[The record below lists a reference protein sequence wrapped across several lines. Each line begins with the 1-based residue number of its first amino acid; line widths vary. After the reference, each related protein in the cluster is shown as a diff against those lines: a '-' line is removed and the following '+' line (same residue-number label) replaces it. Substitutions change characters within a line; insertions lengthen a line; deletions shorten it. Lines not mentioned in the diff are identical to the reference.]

1 MKASWQAL
9 TLYAAVASQGVKAAS
24 CPPSEEP
31 LKMEPLAE
39 NKPCVRPTEPG
50 DEIKV
55 HYKGTLLS
63 NGKKFDS
70 SYDRGIPFNFHLGAH
85 QVITGWDEGMKG
97 LCIGHK
103 RKLTIAPEW
112 AYGNRAMGQI
122 PACSTLVFETELLE
136 IIGLAANLSTPGA
149 LPMPEPLP
157 DLAPG
162 NTTEPTLPEEVA
174 GIPPPPPA
182 EAEKL
187 EDAEGVP
194 PNPQD
199 QGAEDSPNAVQAA
212 ESGECR
218 LLGPFALIV
227 QSALGLLA
235 MLSLVFKRWR
245 ERPRRPLKIWAF
257 DASKQIVGTALLHV
271 FNIAMSEFSSGAP
284 VISATKATSD
294 IATQIKDAS
303 GNMPN
308 PCSFY
313 LLNLAIDTT
322 IGIPVLVVFLNVLHK
337 LFLYTSLANPPES
350 IKSGNYGQ
358 PPRVTWWMK
367 QCLIYF
373 IGLFLMK
380 MFVFFLFQALPW
392 LAWVGDWA
400 LRWTEGNESLQ
411 IAFVMFLF
419 PLAMNALQYY
429 IVDSYIKNRDG
440 VQDQGEGQG
449 YESVQTDD
457 AEGGEE
463 DGHRHVIGEDDDDDD
478 KDAVDVTSRIDEPNG
493 HGSSSGTSI
502 TAAAKDK

>member
-1 MKASWQAL
+1 M
-9 TLYAAVASQGVKAAS
+9 
-24 CPPSEEP
+24 
-31 LKMEPLAE
+31 KMEALAE
-39 NKPCVRPTEPG
+39 NKPCVRPTQPG

-70 SYDRGIPFNFHLGAH
+70 SYDRDIPFNFRLGAH
-85 QVITGWDEGMKG
+85 QVITGWDEGMKD
-97 LCIGHK
+97 LCVGHK
-103 RKLTIAPEW
+103 RKLVIAPEW

-136 IIGLAANLSTPGA
+136 NMGIDANLTIPGA
-149 LPMPEPLP
+149 MPIPEPVSESP
-157 DLAPG
+157 AEPSQPEGIANNAP
-162 NTTEPTLPEEVA
+162 PE
-174 GIPPPPPA
+174 
-182 EAEKL
+182 EAEKVA
-187 EDAEGVP
+187 DAP
-194 PNPQD
+194 PNPQE
-199 QGAEDSPNAVQAA
+199 QGAEDGPNAVQAT
-212 ESGECR
+212 ESSECR

-227 QSALGLLA
+227 QAVLGLLA

-245 ERPRRPLKIWAF
+245 ERPRRPLKIWFF

-271 FNIAMSEFSSGAP
+271 FNIAMSMFSSGAP
-284 VISATKATSD
+284 VISATKAASD
-294 IATQIKDAS
+294 IATQIADEA

-350 IKSGNYGQ
+350 IKSGNYGH
-358 PPRVTWWMK
+358 PARVTWWMK

-429 IVDSYIKNRDG
+429 IIDAYIKDQGNG
-440 VQDQGEGQG
+440 EQGQGEGQG

-457 AEGGEE
+457 AEGDDEVR
-463 DGHRHVIGEDDDDDD
+463 RHIIGEDDEDDG
-478 KDAVDVTSRIDEPNG
+478 KDAVNVSSRRDDG
-493 HGSSSGTSI
+493 DGQASSSGTSI
-502 TAAAKDK
+502 HTAAKDK